1 MRSKSGSETATGH
14 LIGGIYFSPE
24 DAMTYVV
31 LRTATLWECAPDAA
45 VQVRWANGNE
55 TTRTRPGGGD
65 VLVGTDLGAV
75 G

>member
-1 MRSKSGSETATGH
+1 MRPTSGRGTATGH
-14 LIGGIYFSPE
+14 LIGGIYFSRE

-31 LRTATLWECAPDAA
+31 LGTATLWECAPGAA

-55 TTRTRPGGGD
+55 TITTRPSRGD

-75 G
+75 S